1 MNINVASLSSRTI
14 WCRRRFDGR
23 KGEMVIT
30 THTNARR
37 VLHGT
42 ISSHSVAVV
51 AHDFWSCRFLV
62 SCALSHADL
71 LSRMISCHTISRHVR
86 FEVLHEFRSCWF
98 HVTHDFRSCTI
109 SSHAHRLH
117 WLIHYISYLH
127 DFWSWSLFVDWNFDN
142 RIFTWNVD
150 EGYLSTNSIRFLVV
164 HDDGSCPQFDFGSN
178 ILSPRLGRSVFH
190 RRSRHTRWWR

>member
-30 THTNARR
+30 THTNAHR

-62 SCALSHADL
+62 SCDLSLMPIYCHA
-71 LSRMISCHTISRHVR
+71 
-86 FEVLHEFRSCWF
+86 WF
-98 HVTHDFRSCTI
+98 HVTRFHVMFDLKSYTI
-109 SSHAHRLH
+109 SDHVDFTSHMISGHARFQVMPTACIDWFTIYRTSTISGRGLSL
-117 WLIHYISYLH
+117 LIEILIIA
-127 DFWSWSLFVDWNFDN
+127 FSL
-142 RIFTWNVD
+142 
-150 EGYLSTNSIRFLVV
+150 GM
-164 HDDGSCPQFDFGSN
+164 
-178 ILSPRLGRSVFH
+178 
-190 RRSRHTRWWR
+190 